1 MTLEQ
6 VKEIV
11 RAAARSIPP
20 SDAGSTRAIDAV
32 SDAVWERINKLT
44 WQVRDTCARAE
55 KAEAAL
61 ARIERTANQAGALEE
76 YPKALYAC
84 AEIAAKA
91 LGKNEV
97 ICRHAQDGDKCLE
110 GCE

>member
-32 SDAVWERINKLT
+32 SDAVWERMNKLT

-61 ARIERTANQAGALEE
+61 ARIERTGNEAGADMESCR
-76 YPKALYAC
+76 KALYAC
-84 AEIAAKA
+84 AEIATKA
-91 LGKNEV
+91 LGAGV
-97 ICRHAQDGDKCLE
+97 CRHAEDGDRCLE
-110 GCE
+110 GCD